1 MATITRISLSVD
13 TLCDLNWFQLLTT
26 SVPAKGI
33 GSAGGRFDWMRLKM
47 RVTTSDGMLIDCN
60 EYVTCISL
68 LLSNRYSSSN
78 LALSI
83 GP

>member
-1 MATITRISLSVD
+1 
-13 TLCDLNWFQLLTT
+13 
-26 SVPAKGI
+26 
-33 GSAGGRFDWMRLKM
+33 
-47 RVTTSDGMLIDCN
+47 MLIDCN